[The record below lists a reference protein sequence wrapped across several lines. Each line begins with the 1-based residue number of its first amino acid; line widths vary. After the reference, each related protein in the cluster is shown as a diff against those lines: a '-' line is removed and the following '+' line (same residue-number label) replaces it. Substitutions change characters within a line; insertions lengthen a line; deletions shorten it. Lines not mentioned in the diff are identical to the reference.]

1 MASDYSFALRYPFV
15 KLPRIS
21 SITKRWYAR
30 STAISLAS
38 FIRFIE
44 ACASYRK
51 NSFILELVRPFR
63 KVRPFLAVD
72 VVKLQVDAPRGKR
85 RISRVRRNGFSSAI
99 AGDISR
105 SRSLIFRRGVD
116 RRQGRRYR
124 RWIAVRGQYFR
135 RQFANGPKFPRAI
148 SSVSQSCAISAG
160 SDVASKK
167 YHRRSW

>member
-21 SITKRWYAR
+21 SITKRWYALIAKIAPF
-30 STAISLAS
+30 SS
-38 FIRFIE
+38 
-44 ACASYRK
+44 SY
-51 NSFILELVRPFR
+51 VPFGR
-63 KVRPFLAVD
+63 DTLLAVD

-135 RQFANGPKFPRAI
+135 CQFANGPKFPRAI